1 MMTVFLEVEIL
12 PYIFAVMSSEK
23 SQYDAFSFNAFNYKL
38 SHRLEKARQE
48 LTSKDT
54 ALQEMTL
61 EVERTRALELKA
73 FQGKEEMRSKLEEM
87 YEERVKM
94 EKVCYK

>member
-1 MMTVFLEVEIL
+1 MIVE
-12 PYIFAVMSSEK
+12 
-23 SQYDAFSFNAFNYKL
+23 FSINAFNGKL
-38 SHRLEKARQE
+38 SHRLEKTKQE

-54 ALQEMTL
+54 GFQEMTL

-73 FQGKEEMRSKLEEM
+73 FQEKEEMRSKLEEM
-87 YEERVKM
+87 YEERVKT